1 MYSLLYPSRYFLS
14 LLAAILLILPSGWGM
29 AQAVNPI
36 QNNLQ
41 LRAND
46 LMMIMSYSLT
56 PDVTTG
62 SLSIAN
68 QPTQN
73 PALRMISL
81 GGGDRISEE
90 FPLYLE
96 GTIAISRYN
105 PTFRTVSDSGDTL
118 TVPVNWNSVSGTGG
132 IGWDFSI
139 TKELRI
145 RPVLNLTLGHVESDL
160 SIASRVIENKTGIDL
175 DFLKRGRLNAYGV
188 GGSLMLDYEDYKP
201 EREIDIEARYTNIPL
216 NSFDS
221 SRAVSGHANSQ
232 SLSLWARSRTPTS
245 LTFFEMPIRYVME
258 LAHTEFL
265 GQMRGALGFNSLSSV
280 GTGIEFDR
288 KDNGLFFSRIRTLV
302 RFQFGENVRGWSLSV
317 AASF

>member
-1 MYSLLYPSRYFLS
+1 MPSLNPSRFLLY
-14 LLAAILLILPSGWGM
+14 AISAVLLITHSGWGM
-29 AQAVNPI
+29 AQAANPI

-62 SLSIAN
+62 SLSITN

-96 GTIAISRYN
+96 GTVAISRYN

-145 RPVLNLTLGHVESDL
+145 RPVLNVTLGHVESDL
-160 SIASRVIENKTGIDL
+160 SIASRVIENQTGVDL
-175 DFLKRGRLNAYGV
+175 AFLKRGRLNAYGV
-188 GGSLMLDYEDYKP
+188 GGSIMLDYEDYKP
-201 EREIDIEARYTNIPL
+201 EREIDFEARYTNIPL

-221 SRAVSGHANSQ
+221 SRAVSGHADSQ
-232 SLSLWARSRTPTS
+232 SLSLWARSRTPTNLS
-245 LTFFEMPIRYVME
+245 FFEMPIRYVME

-288 KDNGLFFSRIRTLV
+288 KDNGLFFSRIRTLA
-302 RFQFGENVRGWSLSV
+302 RFQFGENVRGWSLSI

>member
-1 MYSLLYPSRYFLS
+1 MPSLSLSRFLLY
-14 LLAAILLILPSGWGM
+14 AISAVLLITHSGWGI
-29 AQAVNPI
+29 AQAANPI

-62 SLSIAN
+62 SLSITN

-96 GTIAISRYN
+96 GTVAISRYN

-145 RPVLNLTLGHVESDL
+145 RPVLNVTLGHVESDL
-160 SIASRVIENKTGIDL
+160 SIASRVIENQTGVDL
-175 DFLKRGRLNAYGV
+175 AFLKRGRLNAYGV
-188 GGSLMLDYEDYKP
+188 GGSIMLDYEDYKP
-201 EREIDIEARYTNIPL
+201 EREIDFEARYTNIPL

-221 SRAVSGHANSQ
+221 SRAVSGHADSQ
-232 SLSLWARSRTPTS
+232 SLSLWARSRTPTNLS
-245 LTFFEMPIRYVME
+245 FFEMPIRYVME

-288 KDNGLFFSRIRTLV
+288 KDNGLFFSRIRTLA
-302 RFQFGENVRGWSLSV
+302 RFQFGENVRGWSLSI

>member
-1 MYSLLYPSRYFLS
+1 MPSLSTSRFLLY
-14 LLAAILLILPSGWGM
+14 AISVVLLITHSGWGR
-29 AQAVNPI
+29 AQAANPI

-62 SLSIAN
+62 SLSITN

-73 PALRMISL
+73 PALRMVSL

-96 GTIAISRYN
+96 GTLAISRYN

-118 TVPVNWNSVSGTGG
+118 TVPVNWNSISGTGG

-145 RPVLNLTLGHVESDL
+145 RPVLNVTLGHVESDL
-160 SIASRVIENKTGIDL
+160 SIASRVIENQTGVDL
-175 DFLKRGRLNAYGV
+175 AFLKRGRLNAYGV
-188 GGSLMLDYEDYKP
+188 GGSIMLDYEDYKP
-201 EREIDIEARYTNIPL
+201 EREIDFEARYTNIPL

-221 SRAVSGHANSQ
+221 SRAVSGHADSQ

-245 LTFFEMPIRYVME
+245 LSFFEMPIRYVME

-288 KDNGLFFSRIRTLV
+288 KDNGLFFSRIRTLA
-302 RFQFGENVRGWSLSV
+302 RFQFGENVRGWSLSI

>member
-1 MYSLLYPSRYFLS
+1 MCSLYPSRY
-14 LLAAILLILPSGWGM
+14 LLYFISAVVLISHSGWGM
-29 AQAVNPI
+29 AQTANPI

-62 SLSIAN
+62 SLSITN

-96 GTIAISRYN
+96 GTVAISRYN

-145 RPVLNLTLGHVESDL
+145 RPVLNVTLGHVESDL
-160 SIASRVIENKTGIDL
+160 SIASRVIENQTGVDL
-175 DFLKRGRLNAYGV
+175 AFLKRGRLNAYGV
-188 GGSLMLDYEDYKP
+188 GGSIMLDYEDYKP
-201 EREIDIEARYTNIPL
+201 EREIDFEARYTNIPL

-221 SRAVSGHANSQ
+221 SRAVSGHADSQ

-245 LTFFEMPIRYVME
+245 LSFFEMPIRYVME

-288 KDNGLFFSRIRTLV
+288 KDNGLFFSRIRTLA
-302 RFQFGENVRGWSLSV
+302 RFQFGENVRGWSLSI

>member
-1 MYSLLYPSRYFLS
+1 MQSFLHRSRRELHFIATVFLLLS
-14 LLAAILLILPSGWGM
+14 SGQGW
-29 AQAVNPI
+29 AQNINPL

-41 LRAND
+41 LRANE
-46 LMMIMSYSLT
+46 LLVIMSYSLT

-90 FPLYLE
+90 FPLYVE
-96 GTIAISRYN
+96 GTLALSRYN
-105 PTFRTVSDSGDTL
+105 PTFQTVSNSGDTL
-118 TVPVNWNSVSGTGG
+118 TLPVNWNSISGTGG
-132 IGWDFSI
+132 IGWDFPI

-145 RPVLNLTLGHVESDL
+145 RPMFNLTLGHIESDL
-160 SIASRVIENKTGIDL
+160 SIAERVIANQTGVEI

-188 GGSLMLDYEDYKP
+188 GGSLMLDYEDYRP

-221 SRAVSGHANSQ
+221 SRAVSGHADSQ
-232 SLSLWARSRTPTS
+232 SLSLWARSRTPTNMVW
-245 LTFFEMPIRYVME
+245 FEMPIRHVIE

-288 KDNGLFFSRIRTLV
+288 KDNGLMFSRIRALV
-302 RFQFGENVRGWSLSV
+302 RFQFGENVRGWSLGL